1 MKVLE
6 TGRLTL
12 RWLDEGDAA
21 FILRLVNEPSW
32 LLHIGDR
39 GIRTLE
45 AARDYIETGPR
56 AMYRQH
62 GFGLFLVELKEEG
75 GAGTAIGLC
84 GLLRRETLVDVDVG
98 FALLPEFWG
107 QGYAVESVSAVVMW
121 ARDTL
126 GLTRLVAVTS
136 PGNVPSGRLLEKL
149 RFSVEELVRLQEGAP
164 EIKRYGRAL

>member
-6 TGRLTL
+6 TRRLTL

-39 GIRTLE
+39 GIRTLA

-62 GFGLFLVELKEEG
+62 GFGLFLIGLKG
-75 GAGTAIGLC
+75 DAGSAIGLC
-84 GLLRRETLVDVDVG
+84 GLLRRETLADMDVG

-107 QGYAVESVSAVVMW
+107 QGYALESVSAVVAW
-121 ARDTL
+121 SRTTL
-126 GLTRLVAVTS
+126 GLSRLVAVTS
-136 PGNVPSGRLLEKL
+136 PGNVPSGRLLGKL
-149 RFSVEELVRLQEGAP
+149 GFRFERLVCLQAGAP
-164 EIKRYGRAL
+164 EAKLYGLAL